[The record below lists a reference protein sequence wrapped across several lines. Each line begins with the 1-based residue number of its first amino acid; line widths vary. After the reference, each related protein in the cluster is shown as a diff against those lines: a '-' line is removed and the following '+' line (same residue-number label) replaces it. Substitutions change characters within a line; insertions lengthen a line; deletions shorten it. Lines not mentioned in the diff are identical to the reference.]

1 MVGSL
6 ILPDHCLIVLPG
18 ADFLSE
24 QQPAGHND
32 SMVLM
37 NDAQLQL
44 ARPDEDSEGAWLRAR
59 LRSHLLARLP
69 KAGDHVSALPGLTL
83 YRRDGPT
90 EPASMLYESSVGFV
104 VQGRKRV
111 VLGSDAYEYDAAK
124 FVLTAVDLPT
134 ISHVLEANPSR
145 PCLSMMLKLDFALVQ
160 AIGGEIDLQGIAAT
174 SNAGSGMTFGHMTT
188 ELLDAF
194 VRLSA
199 LADKPQDIAIMAPL
213 VLREITYRL
222 LMGPSGGHLRRIAR
236 QDPRRDKILTAIAW
250 LREHYAEAI
259 RIEDLA
265 EIAAMGVS
273 TLHHHFSAITHMS
286 PLQYQKH
293 IRLHEARRLLLTE
306 GLDATSAAYRVG
318 YESVTQFSR
327 EYRRLFG
334 NPPIRDIALLRGDLD
349 EQPGNP

>member
-1 MVGSL
+1 MD
-6 ILPDHCLIVLPG
+6 P
-18 ADFLSE
+18 
-24 QQPAGHND
+24 
-32 SMVLM
+32 M
-37 NDAQLQL
+37 NNARPRS
-44 ARPDEDSEGAWLRAR
+44 ARPDEDSQAASLRAR
-59 LRSHLLARLP
+59 LRSHLLAHLP
-69 KAGDHVSALPGLTL
+69 KAGDCVTALPGLAL
-83 YRRDGPT
+83 YRRDSPT
-90 EPASMLYESSVGFV
+90 EPASMLYEPSVGFV

-111 VLGSDAYEYDAAK
+111 VLGSDAYEYDAARS
-124 FVLTAVDLPT
+124 VLTTMDLPT
-134 ISHVLEANPSR
+134 ISHVLEADPGR
-145 PCLSMMLKLDFALVQ
+145 PCLSMMLKLDFAMVQ
-160 AIGGEIDLQGIAAT
+160 AIGGEIDQQGGAAT
-174 SNAGSGMTFGHMTT
+174 GNTESGMAFGQMTT

-194 VRLSA
+194 VRLLA
-199 LADKPQDIAIMAPL
+199 LTDKPRDIAIMAPL

-222 LMGPSGGHLRRIAR
+222 LEGPSGGHLRRIAR

-250 LREHYAEAI
+250 LRAHYAEAI
-259 RIEDLA
+259 RIEDVA

-334 NPPIRDIALLRGDLD
+334 NPPIRDISLLRGGLN
-349 EQPGNP
+349 EQPGNL

>member
-1 MVGSL
+1 MAL
-6 ILPDHCLIVLPG
+6 TKDARL
-18 ADFLSE
+18 
-24 QQPAGHND
+24 QPT
-32 SMVLM
+32 
-37 NDAQLQL
+37 
-44 ARPDEDSEGAWLRAR
+44 RPDDDSESASLRAR
-59 LRSHLLARLP
+59 LRSHLLAHLP
-69 KAGDHVSALPGLTL
+69 EAGDHVSALPGLTL
-83 YRRDGPT
+83 YRRDGTT
-90 EPASMLYESSVGFV
+90 EPASMLYEPSVGFV

-111 VLGSDAYEYDAAK
+111 VLGSEAHEYDAAR

-134 ISHVLEANPSR
+134 ISQVLEADPGR
-145 PCLSMMLKLDFALVQ
+145 PCLSMMLKLDFAVVQ
-160 AIGGEIDLQGIAAT
+160 AIGGEIDLRGIAAT
-174 SNAGSGMTFGHMTT
+174 SDAESGMTFGPMTT

-213 VLREITYRL
+213 VLREITFRL

-236 QDPRRDKILTAIAW
+236 QDPQRDKILTAIAW
-250 LREHYAEAI
+250 LRAHYAEAI

-265 EIAAMGVS
+265 EMAAMGVS

-286 PLQYQKH
+286 PLQYQKQ

-327 EYRRLFG
+327 EYRRLLG
-334 NPPIRDIALLRGDLD
+334 NPPIRDISLLRGGSN
-349 EQPGNP
+349 EQPDNP

>member
-1 MVGSL
+1 
-6 ILPDHCLIVLPG
+6 
-18 ADFLSE
+18 
-24 QQPAGHND
+24 
-32 SMVLM
+32 MVLM
-37 NDAQLQL
+37 NG
-44 ARPDEDSEGAWLRAR
+44 ARPLAGSDEDSEGASLRAR
-59 LRSHLLARLP
+59 LRSHLLAHLP
-69 KAGDHVSALPGLTL
+69 EAGDHVSALPGLAL

-90 EPASMLYESSVGFV
+90 EPASMLYEPSVGVV

-124 FVLTAVDLPT
+124 FVLTTMDLPT

-145 PCLSMMLKLDFALVQ
+145 PCLSMMLKLDFAVVR
-160 AIGGEIDLQGIAAT
+160 AVGGEIDLQGLAAT
-174 SNAGSGMTFGHMTT
+174 SNAESGMTFGYVPT

-194 VRLSA
+194 VRLLA
-199 LADKPQDIAIMAPL
+199 LTDRPQDIAIIAPL

-222 LMGPSGGHLRRIAR
+222 LTGPSGGHLRRIAR
-236 QDPRRDKILTAIAW
+236 QDHRYDKILAAIAW

-259 RIEDLA
+259 RVEALA
-265 EIAAMGVS
+265 EISAMGVS

-306 GLDATSAAYRVG
+306 RLDATSAAYRVG

-334 NPPIRDIALLRGDLD
+334 NPPIRDISLLRGGLS
-349 EQPGNP
+349 EQPADA

>member
-1 MVGSL
+1 
-6 ILPDHCLIVLPG
+6 
-18 ADFLSE
+18 
-24 QQPAGHND
+24 
-32 SMVLM
+32 MVLM
-37 NDAQLQL
+37 NN
-44 ARPDEDSEGAWLRAR
+44 ARPQPARPEEDPEGAALRAR
-59 LRSHLLARLP
+59 LRSQLLAHLP
-69 KAGDHVSALPGLTL
+69 EAGDHVSALPGLSL
-83 YRRDGPT
+83 YRRDRPT
-90 EPASMLYESSVGFV
+90 EPASMLYPPSVGFV

-124 FVLTAVDLPT
+124 FVLTTMDMPT
-134 ISHVLEANPSR
+134 ISSVLQANPSR
-145 PCLSMMLKLDFALVQ
+145 PCLSMMLQLDFAMVQ
-160 AIGGEIDLQGIAAT
+160 AVGGEIDLQGIAAT
-174 SNAGSGMTFGHMTT
+174 NNAESGMAFGPMST

-194 VRLSA
+194 ARLLA

-213 VLREITYRL
+213 VQREITYRL
-222 LMGPSGGHLRRIAR
+222 LMGPSGSHLRRIAR

-250 LREHYAEAI
+250 LRTHYAEAI

-306 GLDATSAAYRVG
+306 RLDAASAAYRVG

-334 NPPIRDIALLRGDLD
+334 NPPIRDISLLRGDLK
-349 EQPGNP
+349 EQGEAEA

>member
-1 MVGSL
+1 MV
-6 ILPDHCLIVLPG
+6 P
-18 ADFLSE
+18 
-24 QQPAGHND
+24 
-32 SMVLM
+32 M
-37 NDAQLQL
+37 NDARPRS
-44 ARPDEDSEGAWLRAR
+44 ARSDEGSESAWLRAR
-59 LRSHLLARLP
+59 LRSYLLVRLSE
-69 KAGDHVSALPGLTL
+69 AGDHVSALPGLTL
-83 YRRDGPT
+83 YRRDSPT
-90 EPASMLYESSVGFV
+90 EPASMLYEPSVGFV

-111 VLGSDAYEYDAAK
+111 VLGPDVHEYDAAR

-134 ISHVLEANPSR
+134 ISQVVEADPGQ

-160 AIGGEIDLQGIAAT
+160 AVGGEIDL
-174 SNAGSGMTFGHMTT
+174 AGVAVTNNTESGMAFGDLST

-194 VRLSA
+194 VRLVA

-222 LMGPSGGHLRRIAR
+222 LVGASGGHLRRIAR
-236 QDPRRDKILTAIAW
+236 QDSRYDKIFAAIAW

-259 RIEDLA
+259 RIEALA

-306 GLDATSAAYRVG
+306 RLDATSVAYRVG

-334 NPPIRDIALLRGDLD
+334 NPPIRDISLLRGGSK
-349 EQPGNP
+349 EQPDNL

>member
-1 MVGSL
+1 MVVSL
-6 ILPDHCLIVLPG
+6 ILPNYCLIVFAG
-18 ADFLSE
+18 HKFL
-24 QQPAGHND
+24 ARATACGHND

-37 NDAQLQL
+37 NDARPQS
-44 ARPDEDSEGAWLRAR
+44 ARSDEDSEGASLRAR
-59 LRSHLLARLP
+59 LRSHLLAHLP
-69 KAGDHVSALPGLTL
+69 EAGDHVSALPGLTL
-83 YRRDGPT
+83 YRRDRPT
-90 EPASMLYESSVGFV
+90 EPASMLYEPSVGFV

-134 ISHVLEANPSR
+134 ISHVLEANPSQ
-145 PCLSMMLKLDFALVQ
+145 PCLSVMLKLDFAIVQ
-160 AIGGEIDLQGIAAT
+160 AVGGEIDLQGIAVT
-174 SNAGSGMTFGHMTT
+174 SNAESGMAFGYMPT

-194 VRLSA
+194 VRLFA
-199 LADKPQDIAIMAPL
+199 LADKPQDIPIMAPL

-222 LMGPSGGHLRRIAR
+222 LMGASGGHLRRIAV
-236 QDPRRDKILTAIAW
+236 QDPRRDKILAAIAW

-259 RIEDLA
+259 RIEALA

-306 GLDATSAAYRVG
+306 RLDATSAAYRVG

-334 NPPIRDIALLRGDLD
+334 NPPIRDISLLRRGLN
-349 EQPGNP
+349 EQPDNL